1 MGMIDRLRLLTHTDP
16 TYQDAWARSVVTIP
30 PFPRVMDPA
39 MPWANI
45 GGRMYPLGFNQTL
58 QGNREEPPGDFVG
71 FVDYM
76 YRNNPV
82 VFSCVD
88 NRVKLFSEAR
98 FQYRRFSKGRP
109 GDLFGDASLSL
120 LERPWPG
127 GTTGDLLSKMLQY
140 ADLEG
145 DAFVLRLA
153 DRLVVLRPDW
163 TTIVLDGSA
172 SDPRAT
178 VLGYAYHPNGPY
190 SGDMLVFGVNEVA
203 HFAPIPDPLTP
214 HRGMS
219 WITPV
224 VREIMADTAAS
235 SHKLRFFEHGATVNL
250 IVEFSEGKQ
259 SFEEL
264 KDKFNAGHQGAANS
278 YKTLFTTPSMKVTPV
293 GADLKQ
299 IDFKVT
305 QGAGETRIAA
315 AAGVPPVIVGLSEGL
330 AAATY
335 SNYGQAR
342 RRFADQTM
350 RPLWRNVAGSLAQI
364 IDEPGGAQLWYDDR
378 DVSALQEDQQDAA
391 NILRTKVEAIVHASS
406 GGFLRGSAIS
416 AVMSGDLTQLVEDPD
431 WVSVQVQ
438 PSTTA
443 PAVPQLTAPPARD
456 DDARELFALAG
467 RMIETSERRA
477 DAAERHADAAERRA
491 DIPPVVNVNLPE
503 PAPAAE
509 TETIL
514 EYDEDGRVVK
524 ILEVPA

>member
-1 MGMIDRLRLLTHTDP
+1 
-16 TYQDAWARSVVTIP
+16 
-30 PFPRVMDPA
+30 
-39 MPWANI
+39 
-45 GGRMYPLGFNQTL
+45 
-58 QGNREEPPGDFVG
+58 
-71 FVDYM
+71 
-76 YRNNPV
+76 
-82 VFSCVD
+82 
-88 NRVKLFSEAR
+88 
-98 FQYRRFSKGRP
+98 
-109 GDLFGDASLSL
+109 
-120 LERPWPG
+120 
-127 GTTGDLLSKMLQY
+127 
-140 ADLEG
+140 
-145 DAFVLRLA
+145 
-153 DRLVVLRPDW
+153 
-163 TTIVLDGSA
+163 
-172 SDPRAT
+172 